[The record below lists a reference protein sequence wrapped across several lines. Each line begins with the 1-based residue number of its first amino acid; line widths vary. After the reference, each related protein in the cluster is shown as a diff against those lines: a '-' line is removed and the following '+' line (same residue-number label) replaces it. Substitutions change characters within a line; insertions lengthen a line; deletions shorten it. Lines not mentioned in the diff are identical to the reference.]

1 MELLLP
7 VLLYYY
13 AQISSGNVSP
23 ELIRDY
29 AIVESLVA
37 NVDPQLVISV
47 IKNESGF
54 NPKALNLN
62 DMAKGCHSRGLVQ
75 IRNCNHKV
83 TDEQAYNPIFAVNFL
98 IKNIDKCKSW
108 WRNTCFI
115 PKSSPKAS
123 QRATEP
129 IKSLLLDDS

>member
-108 WRNTCFI
+108 WKNTC
-115 PKSSPKAS
+115 
-123 QRATEP
+123 
-129 IKSLLLDDS
+129 SLK